1 MLFRVFVEKAFWV
14 FFQEN
19 FLGDAFG
26 HIFNSIVGF
35 ACFRL
40 KHATIVVEGGCVNK
54 LYRSRI
60 RVISRVDFKFDE
72 PTLV

>member
-1 MLFRVFVEKAFWV
+1 MEENKVLICFFRVFVEKAYWV

-26 HIFNSIVGF
+26 HIFNSIVSF

-40 KHATIVVEGGCVNK
+40 KHATIVVEG
-54 LYRSRI
+54 
-60 RVISRVDFKFDE
+60 
-72 PTLV
+72 